1 MAKRSKRLKK
11 QIIGL
16 QKQIEKHE
24 LKILTELGRKD
35 TTQSYWAN
43 EISKKFHPQI
53 LQRKSKLSRKKKR

>member
-24 LKILTELGRKD
+24 LKMLTELGRKD
-35 TTQSYWAN
+35 TTHLYWAN
-43 EISKKFHPQI
+43 EISKKFYPQV